1 MTRIWNSHEDVL
13 AAVRT
18 ITIIH
23 ARGNGLP
30 RDLVAAYK
38 DILATAS
45 KGLVAYFY
53 EELTDKCPAALPM
66 FQDGKEGH

>member
-23 ARGNGLP
+23 ARGNGIP
-30 RDLVAAYK
+30 KDLVAAYK

-53 EELTDKCPAALPM
+53 EQIAEQCPAVLS
-66 FQDGKEGH
+66 FFKDGKT